1 MLILVSIIRQS
12 NGLNAMIRKKLL
24 LRLALIAL
32 LFSILAVT
40 SVQTLASARVAAAA
54 DLQLALREITDEFHQ
69 AFPQHD
75 ISLTFGSS
83 GVFTSQLLQG
93 APFELFFSADA
104 AYIDRLEAEGLVMG
118 QPFDYALG
126 RVAFYSRQLAD
137 ADQASM
143 AFQHWL
149 DTRSDA
155 SKLSIAN
162 PRHAP
167 YGVAAMGW
175 LTALGKVDE
184 VSPYLVLGEN
194 AAQAVQF
201 VLSGAAEAGVVAW
214 PLLNGRDDLPGQ
226 AWLIPESEHPP
237 LNQRVALMDN
247 ASQAA
252 QALFDYIQQP
262 EAKQILI
269 RYGFGIPD

>member
-1 MLILVSIIRQS
+1 MIKLRLWL
-12 NGLNAMIRKKLL
+12 GLAGLL
-24 LRLALIAL
+24 LCL
-32 LFSILAVT
+32 LT
-40 SVQTLASARVAAAA
+40 SAQALASARVAAAA
-54 DLQLALREITDEFHQ
+54 DLQLALREIAAQFQQ
-69 AFPQHD
+69 AYPQHS

-104 AYIDRLEAEGLVMG
+104 AYIDRLESEGLVQG
-118 QPFDYALG
+118 QAYDYAMG
-126 RVAFYSRQLAD
+126 RIAFYSRQPLETDAAD
-137 ADQASM
+137 V

-175 LTALGKVDE
+175 LSGLGKAE
-184 VSPYLVLGEN
+184 QVSRYRVLGEN

-201 VLSGAAEAGVVAW
+201 VLSGAAEAGIVAW
-214 PLLNGRDDLPGQ
+214 PLLKDREDLPGQ
-226 AWLIPESEHPP
+226 AWLIPESDHPP
-237 LNQRVALMDN
+237 LKQRVALMNN
-247 ASQAA
+247 ASPAA
-252 QALFDYIQQP
+252 QAFFSYMQQP
-262 EAKQILI
+262 EAKQILV
-269 RYGFGIPD
+269 RYGFGLPD

>member
-1 MLILVSIIRQS
+1 MIKFRLLQRLGLAGLLLVS
-12 NGLNAMIRKKLL
+12 M
-24 LRLALIAL
+24 LA
-32 LFSILAVT
+32 
-40 SVQTLASARVAAAA
+40 SVQVLASARVAAAA
-54 DLQLALREITDEFHQ
+54 DLQLALREIADQFQQ
-69 AFPQHD
+69 AHPQHS

-104 AYIDRLEAEGLVMG
+104 AYIDRLESEGLVQG
-118 QPFDYALG
+118 QAYDYAMG
-126 RVAFYSRQLAD
+126 RIAFYSRQPQETDAAD
-137 ADQASM
+137 V
-143 AFQHWL
+143 AFQRWL

-175 LTALGKVDE
+175 LFGLGKAE
-184 VSPYLVLGEN
+184 QVSRYRVLGEN

-201 VLSGAAEAGVVAW
+201 VLSGAAETGIVAW
-214 PLLNGRDDLPGQ
+214 PLLKGREDLPGQ
-226 AWLIPESEHPP
+226 AWLIPESEHPA
-237 LNQRVALMDN
+237 LNQRAALLNN
-247 ASQAA
+247 ASEAA
-252 QALFDYIQQP
+252 QAFFVYIQQP
-262 EAKQILI
+262 EAKQILL

>member
-1 MLILVSIIRQS
+1 
-12 NGLNAMIRKKLL
+12 MIKNKVWSRWVLTV
-24 LRLALIAL
+24 L
-32 LFSILAVT
+32 LFIAFATT
-40 SVQTLASARVAAAA
+40 SQLSTASARVAAAA
-54 DLQLALREITDEFHQ
+54 DLQLALREMVDQFQ
-69 AFPQHD
+69 ASNPQHS

-104 AYIDRLEAEGLVMG
+104 AYIDRLESEGLVMG
-118 QPFDYALG
+118 QPYDYALG
-126 RVAFYSRQLAD
+126 RIAFYSRQMIET
-137 ADQASM
+137 DQADS

-149 DTRSDA
+149 DTRSNTA
-155 SKLSIAN
+155 KLSIAN

-175 LTALGKVDE
+175 LTGLGKAEQVR
-184 VSPYLVLGEN
+184 SYRVLGEN

-214 PLLNGRDDLPGQ
+214 PLLKGRDDLPGK

-237 LNQRVALMDN
+237 LNQRAALMNN
-247 ASQAA
+247 ASEAA
-252 QALFDYIQQP
+252 QAFFDYIQQP
-262 EAKQILI
+262 DAQHILI

>member
-1 MLILVSIIRQS
+1 MIKHRWFQRV
-12 NGLNAMIRKKLL
+12 GLAG
-24 LRLALIAL
+24 L
-32 LFSILAVT
+32 LFLFCMAT
-40 SVQTLASARVAAAA
+40 SVQILASVRVAAAA
-54 DLQLALREITDEFHQ
+54 DLQQALREIAEQFHQ
-69 AFPQHD
+69 HYPQYS

-104 AYIDRLEAEGLVMG
+104 AYIDRLASEGLIMG
-118 QPFDYALG
+118 QPYDYALG
-126 RVAFYSRQLAD
+126 RIAFYSRQTLET
-137 ADQASM
+137 DQADI

-155 SKLSIAN
+155 AKLSIAN

-175 LTALGKVDE
+175 LTGLGKAE
-184 VSPYLVLGEN
+184 QVSSFRVLGEN
-194 AAQAVQF
+194 ASQAVQF

-214 PLLNGRDDLPGQ
+214 PLLSGREDLPGR

-237 LNQRVALMDN
+237 LTQRAALINN

-252 QALFDYIQQP
+252 QAFFDYIQQP
-262 EAKQILI
+262 EAKQILM
-269 RYGFGIPD
+269 RHGFGLPD